1 MEFTLNEDGLLEV
14 SAFNSESRMPLESKQ
29 MSIRKDRGEEVNNI
43 IHQARIR
50 LREGETMD
58 APSDDEIDTWS
69 LKVLI
74 NSKNQSDDQ
83 K

>member
-50 LREGETMD
+50 LREGETMN
-58 APSDDEIDTWS
+58 APSDDEINT
-69 LKVLI
+69 
-74 NSKNQSDDQ
+74 
-83 K
+83 